1 MSRGDAV
8 ALLGAGGTMG
18 LAMARHIARSGV
30 ELRAWNRTRDK
41 AEPVTDDGGRV
52 CDSPAEASE
61 GADVILTMLADAE
74 AVISSAREALP
85 AAGQGAVWLQ
95 MSTIGEQGTD
105 QCMELAHA
113 HDISFLDAPV
123 LGTKQPAEEGKLVIL
138 ASGPEEVRD
147 QVQPIFDA
155 VGSKT
160 IWVGD
165 AGSGTRLKIATN
177 SWVLTVTEGCAETIA
192 LAQGLGIDPALV
204 FEAFDGGTLDLPYF
218 RIKGKAI
225 VERKFEPSFRLQL
238 AAKDADLVVQAAG
251 RHDLDLPLFATIR
264 KRMQEG
270 AAEHGDEDMSA
281 TWFTSAPP
289 GVAA

>member
-1 MSRGDAV
+1 MAGDVV

-18 LAMARHIARSGV
+18 LPMARHIARSGIQI
-30 ELRAWNRTRDK
+30 RAWNRTREK
-41 AEPVTDDGGRV
+41 AEPVADDGAQV
-52 CDSPAEASE
+52 CESPHEAAE
-61 GADVILTMLADAE
+61 GAGVILTMLADAD
-74 AVISSAREALP
+74 AVVSSSREALP
-85 AAGQGAVWLQ
+85 AARQDAVWLQ

-123 LGTKQPAEEGKLVIL
+123 LGTKQPADEGKLVIL
-138 ASGPEEVRD
+138 ASGPTELRD
-147 QVQPIFDA
+147 RVQPILDA

-160 IWVGD
+160 IWVGE
-165 AGSGTRLKIATN
+165 AGAGTRLKIATN

-192 LAQGLGIDPALV
+192 LAQGLGLDPALV

-225 VERKFEPSFRLQL
+225 VERNFEPSFRLQL
-238 AAKDADLVVQAAG
+238 AAKDADLVVQAAR
-251 RHDLDLPLFATIR
+251 RHELDLPLFATIQQ
-264 KRMQEG
+264 RMQQG

-281 TWFTSAPP
+281 TWFTSAPAS
-289 GVAA
+289 VAT

>member
-52 CDSPAEASE
+52 SDSPAEASE
-61 GADVILTMLADAE
+61 GADVILTMLADAD

-105 QCMELAHA
+105 QCMELALA
-113 HDISFLDAPV
+113 HDTAFLDAPV
-123 LGTKQPAEEGKLVIL
+123 LGTKQPADEGKLVIL
-138 ASGPEEVRD
+138 ASGPTELRD
-147 QVQPIFDA
+147 GVQPILDA

-160 IWVGD
+160 IWVGE
-165 AGSGTRLKIATN
+165 AGTGTRLKLA
-177 SWVLTVTEGCAETIA
+177 SHSRVLTGTEGC
-192 LAQGLGIDPALV
+192 
-204 FEAFDGGTLDLPYF
+204 
-218 RIKGKAI
+218 R
-225 VERKFEPSFRLQL
+225 
-238 AAKDADLVVQAAG
+238 
-251 RHDLDLPLFATIR
+251 
-264 KRMQEG
+264 G
-270 AAEHGDEDMSA
+270 A
-281 TWFTSAPP
+281 
-289 GVAA
+289 